1 MPQIIP
7 IKDLKNSPEKMI
19 EYLSYVLKNSFQVY
33 YPVRPSNEKSMT
45 D

>member
-19 EYLSYVLKNSFQVY
+19 EYLSYVLKNSLQSVL
-33 YPVRPSNEKSMT
+33 SGATAK
-45 D
+45 

>member
-19 EYLSYVLKNSFQVY
+19 EYLSYVLKNSL
-33 YPVRPSNEKSMT
+33 PSVLSGANAK
-45 D
+45 

>member
-19 EYLSYVLKNSFQVY
+19 EYLSYVLKNSL
-33 YPVRPSNEKSMT
+33 PSVLSGATVK
-45 D
+45 